1 MNHSDKTKTQRKPE
15 YPPETEPLDQQ
26 AIHVATQTFP
36 VEHILDMI
44 DSGDIDTT
52 HEEQHAAP
60 WSPTDKSRLIESM
73 LIRIPLPA
81 IYFLETNPGTLQ
93 TVNGHQCLNTIHT
106 YLRGESFRLQGLRY
120 LTDENGKAAA
130 ELPAPLR
137 RELMHTRVVAHVIR
151 SPIPYRELCDILRRN
166 NAAWRPFD

>member
-1 MNHSDKTKTQRKPE
+1 MNHSDKTKPQHEPTC
-15 YPPETEPLDQQ
+15 PPETEPLDRQ
-26 AIHVATQTFP
+26 AVHVATQTFS

-52 HEEQHAAP
+52 HEDQHTAP

-81 IYFLETNPGTLQ
+81 TYFLETNQGILQ
-93 TVNGHQCLNTIHT
+93 TVNGHQCLTAIHA

-130 ELPAPLR
+130 ELPAQLR
-137 RELMHTRVVAHVIR
+137 QAVLHTRIVAHVIR
-151 SPIPYRELCDILRRN
+151 SPIPYPELCEILHRN
-166 NAAWRPFD
+166 NAAWRPLD